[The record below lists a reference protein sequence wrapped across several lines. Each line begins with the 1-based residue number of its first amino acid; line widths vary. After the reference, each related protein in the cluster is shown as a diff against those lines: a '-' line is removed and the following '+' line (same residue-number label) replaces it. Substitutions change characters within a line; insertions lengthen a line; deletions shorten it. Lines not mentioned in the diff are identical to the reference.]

1 MLTYIEELGI
11 KLLVL
16 LRNGKLEG
24 YKCSGCTDEVK
35 LSRNCSGDVSKDVPV
50 FYNEILKV
58 QSNVC
63 PIRLIPRSVMT
74 FADKY
79 DYYEKYPSSAPSYE
93 EVNSRYWD
101 SVKLYESFTSEI
113 LNSKDKAPGSDDDKL
128 SKLRALKLRR
138 SDE

>member
-1 MLTYIEELGI
+1 M
-11 KLLVL
+11 VL
-16 LRNGKLEG
+16 LRNGKMDG

-50 FYNEILKV
+50 FYNEILDV

-63 PIRLIPRSVMT
+63 PIRLIPRSVIS

-101 SVKLYESFTSEI
+101 SVKVYESFTCKI
-113 LNSKDKAPGSDDDKL
+113 LESHKDKAPKENENL

-138 SDE
+138 TDE